1 MLELPNGADQEA
13 GHDQAEGITL
23 FDPDGGA
30 ARQILVVHDA
40 TAPVSY
46 THLDVYK
53 RQGYIGLSIGVS
65 LASVCRAAPKS
76 IRTGV

>member
-30 ARQILVVHDA
+30 ARRILVVRDA
-40 TAPVSY
+40 TA
-46 THLDVYK
+46 
-53 RQGYIGLSIGVS
+53 QGRRRKPSAVEADLFA
-65 LASVCRAAPKS
+65 LP
-76 IRTGV
+76 